1 MKDLGNRI
9 RLERKALGLTL
20 QNFAELVGTSPSM
33 LQRVETGAKSPSVEL
48 LVEIANICRKPIDD
62 LLKQQLNGFKKFDAE
77 NQKTIR
83 NEDFE
88 IKIIC
93 PYGLI
98 SKDIAI
104 SHFKG
109 KAGAIITPPTQK
121 GYIWVCVLKG
131 EGVFE
136 YEGIPQKVRK
146 GDTLYY
152 DSEKKHCLKI
162 VSALESI
169 RVNIGK

>member
-9 RLERKALGLTL
+9 RFERKALGLTL
-20 QNFAELVGTSPSM
+20 QNFADLIGTSSSM

-62 LLKQQLNGFKKFDAE
+62 LLKQQLNGFKTFDAK

-83 NEDFE
+83 TKYFE

-93 PYGLI
+93 PHGLI

-109 KAGAIITPPTQK
+109 KTGASITPPTQK
-121 GYIWVCVLKG
+121 GYIWVYVLKG
-131 EGVFE
+131 EGIFE
-136 YEGIPQKVRK
+136 VEGISRHVRK
-146 GDTLYY
+146 GDTLFY
-152 DSEKKHCLKI
+152 DSEKKHSLKI

-169 RVNIGK
+169 RVNIGR

>member
-9 RLERKALGLTL
+9 RFERKALGLTL
-20 QNFAELVGTSPSM
+20 QNFADLVGTSSSM

-62 LLKQQLNGFKKFDAE
+62 LLKPQLNGFKKFDAK

-83 NEDFE
+83 TKDFE

-98 SKDIAI
+98 SRDIAI

-109 KAGAIITPPTQK
+109 KTGASITPPTQK
-121 GYIWVCVLKG
+121 GYIWVYVLKG
-131 EGVFE
+131 EGIFE
-136 YEGIPQKVRK
+136 VEGISRQVRK

-152 DSEKKHCLKI
+152 DSEKEHNLKI

-169 RVNIGK
+169 RVNIGR

>member
-62 LLKQQLNGFKKFDAE
+62 LLKQPLNGFKKFDAK
-77 NQKTIR
+77 NQKAIR
-83 NEDFE
+83 TKDFE
-88 IKIIC
+88 IRIIC
-93 PYGLI
+93 PYRLI

-104 SHFKG
+104 SHFRG
-109 KAGAIITPPTQK
+109 KTGAVIIPPTQK
-121 GYIWVCVLKG
+121 GYIWVYVLKG
-131 EGVFE
+131 QGVFE
-136 YEGIPQKVRK
+136 YDGVSQQVRK

-152 DSEKKHCLKI
+152 DSEKKHCLNI

>member
-20 QNFAELVGTSPSM
+20 QNFAELVGTSSSM

-48 LVEIANICRKPIDD
+48 LIEIANICRKPIDD
-62 LLKQQLNGFKKFDAE
+62 ILKQQLKGFKKFDAK
-77 NQKTIR
+77 NQKTIQT
-83 NEDFE
+83 EDFE
-88 IKIIC
+88 IHIIC

-98 SKDIAI
+98 SRDIAI

-109 KAGAIITPPTQK
+109 KTGATIIPPTQK
-121 GYIWVCVLKG
+121 GYIWVYVLKG
-131 EGVFE
+131 EGIFT
-136 YEGIPQKVRK
+136 YEGAPQKVRA

-152 DSEKKHCLKI
+152 DSEKPHSLKI
-162 VSALESI
+162 LSSLESI
-169 RVNIGK
+169 RINIGK

>member
-9 RLERKALGLTL
+9 RFERKALGLTL
-20 QNFAELVGTSPSM
+20 QNFADLIGTSSSM

-62 LLKQQLNGFKKFDAE
+62 LLKQQPNGFKTFDAK

-83 NEDFE
+83 TKDFE

-98 SKDIAI
+98 AKDIAI

-109 KAGAIITPPTQK
+109 KTGARITPPTQK
-121 GYIWVCVLKG
+121 GYIWVYVLKG
-131 EGVFE
+131 EGIFE
-136 YEGIPQKVRK
+136 VEGISRHVRK

-152 DSEKKHCLKI
+152 DSEKKHRLKI

-169 RVNIGK
+169 RVNIGR

>member
-9 RLERKALGLTL
+9 RFERKALGLTL
-20 QNFAELVGTSPSM
+20 QNFADLIGTSPSM

-62 LLKQQLNGFKKFDAE
+62 LLKQQLNGFKTFDA
-77 NQKTIR
+77 NDQRTIR
-83 NEDFE
+83 TKDFE

-109 KAGAIITPPTQK
+109 KTGANITPPTQK
-121 GYIWVCVLKG
+121 GYIWVYVLKG
-131 EGVFE
+131 KGIFE
-136 YEGIPQKVRK
+136 VEGISRQVRR

-152 DSEKKHCLKI
+152 DSEKKHSLKI

-169 RVNIGK
+169 RVNIGR